1 MRTTRFPTVILFDL
15 DETLITAFDVP
26 SAAWTEVCKRFES
39 ELAPISPAELAQAV
53 ADFGRA
59 FWTAPD
65 NGSWRR
71 YPARARRQVVR
82 GAFHTIP
89 AISGRLDLAMRI
101 ADEFTAHK
109 DNALHLFPSTLPT
122 LDALRSKGIR
132 LALVT
137 NGDAAG
143 QRDKLRRFDLERRFD
158 HIQIEGEHG
167 YGKPDPRAYQA
178 VLDMLRVHPSEAWMV
193 GDNLHWDIAA
203 PQRLG
208 LYGIWHDRRG
218 EGVPVGSATIPDRV
232 IRAPDD
238 ILDVLE

>member
-1 MRTTRFPTVILFDL
+1 
-15 DETLITAFDVP
+15 
-26 SAAWTEVCKRFES
+26 
-39 ELAPISPAELAQAV
+39 
-53 ADFGRA
+53 
-59 FWTAPD
+59 
-65 NGSWRR
+65 
-71 YPARARRQVVR
+71 
-82 GAFHTIP
+82 
-89 AISGRLDLAMRI
+89 
-101 ADEFTAHK
+101 
-109 DNALHLFPSTLPT
+109 
-122 LDALRSKGIR
+122 LRSKGIR

-158 HIQIEGEHG
+158 LIQIEGEHG

-218 EGVPVGSATIPDRV
+218 EGVPVGPATIPDRV